1 MRALKVSDLYVM
13 DLLVSDSSVGVKLC
27 QEVCK
32 GCQCT
37 VAENKFEL
45 LSEVIGLILFVVVL

>member
-13 DLLVSDSSVGVKLC
+13 DLLVSDSTAGVKLC
-27 QEVCK
+27 QEACK
-32 GCQCT
+32 GYLCT

-45 LSEVIGLILFVVVL
+45 LSEVISLILFVVVL